1 MCDGAIGTAIA
12 AFLGKILEKGG
23 FDELVQVYTFWGLE
37 TLRWHQVET

>member
-23 FDELVQVYTFWGLE
+23 FDELVQVYSLWVFKIL
-37 TLRWHQVET
+37 QCCC